1 MKTKKPPMS
10 KKKKIAIIFLA
21 IAAVILLVL
30 LSAVAYVDSLLNKI
44 HYDDGAAETTAAAAT
59 ATLEPEED
67 DTVVASNS
75 PQEEI
80 DRVRQA
86 IEDNLR
92 NNAEPIVYD
101 DNVLNI
107 LLIGS
112 DNLTVSEA
120 GRSDTMILI
129 SVNRETKKI
138 VMTSLMRDI
147 YLAIPGYGN
156 NRINAAY
163 VFGGADLLL
172 ETIQNNFKINVDQY
186 VTVNFFSF
194 IDVIDE
200 LGGVTIS
207 VTEAEQRLINS
218 SVMTINKLEDLPLY
232 DGTLKEYGD
241 DLLLT
246 GKQAL
251 GYARIRYIGNA
262 DFGRTERQRAIMTQ
276 VFYKLKD
283 MDIVQMNSILN
294 KVLPNVTTNLTKG
307 EIYSLILSAGT
318 YANYAL
324 EQDRVPIDGSF
335 SGVYIN
341 EMAVLSID
349 FNMNIAEMKNRIYGT
364 ED

>member
-10 KKKKIAIIFLA
+10 TKRKIAIIFLA
-21 IAAVILLVL
+21 IAAFIIVALL
-30 LSAVAYVDSLLNKI
+30 AVWAYVDSMLNKI
-44 HYDDGAAETTAAAAT
+44 NYDDGAAEPTAAASAP
-59 ATLEPEED
+59 ALEPEED
-67 DTVVASNS
+67 DTVVESNS

-80 DRVRQA
+80 DKVRQA

-112 DNLTVSEA
+112 DNMNLSEP
-120 GRSDTMILI
+120 GRSDTMILV
-129 SVNRETKKI
+129 SVNKESKKI

-156 NRINAAY
+156 NRINASY
-163 VFGGADLLL
+163 VFGGPDLLL
-172 ETIQNNFKINVDQY
+172 ETIQNNFKIKVDKY

-218 SVMTINKLEDLPLY
+218 SVMTINQLENLPMY
-232 DGTLKEYGD
+232 DGTLKESGEN
-241 DLLLT
+241 LLLT

-262 DFGRTERQRAIMTQ
+262 DFGRTERQRAIMEQ

-283 MDIVQMNSILN
+283 MDIVQLNSILN
-294 KVLPNVTTNLTKG
+294 KVLPNITTNLTKG
-307 EIYSLILSAGT
+307 EIYSLILSAAAYSG
-318 YANYAL
+318 YDL
-324 EQDRVPIDGSF
+324 EQDRIPIDGSY
-335 SGVYIN
+335 SGVFIN

-349 FNMNIAEMKNRIYGT
+349 FNKNIEEMKDRIYGT
-364 ED
+364 GN